1 MFRLKAA
8 AIKFLRKERKR
19 KKWRGDGGE
28 NGLFAVN
35 DRNLSFRRFNGDR
48 YLVRVKS

>member
-1 MFRLKAA
+1 M
-8 AIKFLRKERKR
+8 IKFLRKERKR
-19 KKWRGDGGE
+19 RRKWKGDRE

-35 DRNLSFRRFNGDR
+35 DRNLSFRGLNGDR